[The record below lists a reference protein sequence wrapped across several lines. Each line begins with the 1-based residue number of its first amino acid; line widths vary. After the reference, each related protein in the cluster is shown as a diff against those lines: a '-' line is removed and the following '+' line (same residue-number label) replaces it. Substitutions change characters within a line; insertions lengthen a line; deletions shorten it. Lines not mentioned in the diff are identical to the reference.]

1 MMPEE
6 LRGEDVPP
14 VGRHGQ
20 AHTAVRGDPTDQLR
34 DMERQAGVR
43 RTL

>member
-20 AHTAVRGDPTDQLR
+20 ARTAVRGDPTDQLR